1 MNPLNKTINRAV
13 IKVVKNT
20 SKLELAVDFLIE
32 KFKEGCP
39 PKEELLKI
47 VQQKNQLQE
56 GLQQVLDV
64 FNTVQQAADITNNT
78 VTTIQVAVS
87 IIKSIPAPTAVIP
100 TSGGVGIPIN
110 VITKLSD
117 SLDALAIV
125 LREAKAAVNAV
136 RPAAQ
141 TITGVVDKA
150 ITNLSKLDFLVTGCI
165 DELAQ
170 TGGEDG
176 GEMTQQE
183 KNNLIQEVNN
193 SAATSGTFSNAALNS
208 AGEEALISQLSA
220 NSSDPYRYAKPGFS
234 TKDWQ
239 FVLEENAANTLSL
252 PQRRIK
258 ASNINFS
265 NQTNP
270 FIGYVVYN
278 SRYAKTYS
286 YTTSVKTLVSET
298 KQVIDSLNRNWAEL
312 NNEQYT
318 PPEEGEGS
326 SGQRTLII
334 PEELLKIPVTSTQ
347 PKFVFGN
354 IEKTQTNQKLELVI
368 STGYKNTSNLGNEYR
383 VTVSSIKS
391 GSTEAPRVK
400 SYFIRDKTPAIQS
413 VFLFTEGEPSLG
425 DYNVVISIEDIKF
438 GTSVDNAS
446 VQLRTKFV

>member
-1 MNPLNKTINRAV
+1 MI
-13 IKVVKNT
+13 
-20 SKLELAVDFLIE
+20 FLIE

-39 PKEELLKI
+39 PKEEILKI

-87 IIKSIPAPTAVIP
+87 IIKSIPAPTAIIP

-258 ASNINFS
+258 ATNINFS
-265 NQTNP
+265 SQFNP

>member
-258 ASNINFS
+258 ATNINTD

-278 SRYAKTYS
+278 SRYA
-286 YTTSVKTLVSET
+286 
-298 KQVIDSLNRNWAEL
+298 
-312 NNEQYT
+312 
-318 PPEEGEGS
+318 
-326 SGQRTLII
+326 
-334 PEELLKIPVTSTQ
+334 
-347 PKFVFGN
+347 
-354 IEKTQTNQKLELVI
+354 
-368 STGYKNTSNLGNEYR
+368 
-383 VTVSSIKS
+383 
-391 GSTEAPRVK
+391 
-400 SYFIRDKTPAIQS
+400 
-413 VFLFTEGEPSLG
+413 
-425 DYNVVISIEDIKF
+425 
-438 GTSVDNAS
+438 
-446 VQLRTKFV
+446 

>member
-39 PKEELLKI
+39 PKEEILKI

-87 IIKSIPAPTAVIP
+87 IIKSIPAPTAIIP

-258 ASNINFS
+258 ATNINFS
-265 NQTNP
+265 SQFNP

>member
-1 MNPLNKTINRAV
+1 MNPLNKVINKAV
-13 IKVVKNT
+13 IKVVQST
-20 SKLELAVDFLIE
+20 SKLELSVDFLIS

-39 PKEELLKI
+39 PKAEILKI

-56 GLQQVLDV
+56 GLDQVLQV
-64 FNTVQQAADITNNT
+64 FTTVQKSADITSD
-78 VTTIQVAVS
+78 TISAVQAAVS
-87 IIKSIPAPTAVIP
+87 VIKSIPVPTAIIP
-100 TSGGVGIPIN
+100 PSGGVGIPIN
-110 VITKLSD
+110 IITKLSD

-125 LREAKAAVNAV
+125 LREAKGAVKAVPTAAK
-136 RPAAQ
+136 
-141 TITGVVDKA
+141 TITSVVDKA
-150 ITNLSKLDFLVTGCI
+150 ITLLSQLDFLITGCI
-165 DELAQ
+165 DEIAQ

-193 SAATSGTFSNAALNS
+193 SAATSGTFSNPALNIL
-208 AGEEALISQLSA
+208 GEEELISQLSA
-220 NSSDPYRYAKPGFS
+220 NSSKPFKYAKPGFS

-258 ASNINFS
+258 ATNVNLSSQF
-265 NQTNP
+265 NP

-286 YTTSVKTLVSET
+286 YTTSIKTLIAET
-298 KQVIDSLNRNWAEL
+298 KQVIDSLNVRWASL
-312 NNEQYT
+312 NNEQYK
-318 PPEEGEGS
+318 PPTSGEES
-326 SGQRTLII
+326 SGQFKLKI
-334 PEELLKIPVTSTQ
+334 PQELLKIPVTSTQ
-347 PKFVFGN
+347 PKFVFGT
-354 IEKTQTNQKLELVI
+354 IEKTQTNQKLELVM

-383 VTVSSIKS
+383 VTVSSVKL

-446 VQLRTKFV
+446 VQLRTKYV

>member
-39 PKEELLKI
+39 PKEEILKI

-258 ASNINFS
+258 ATNINFS
-265 NQTNP
+265 SQFNP

>member
-1 MNPLNKTINRAV
+1 MGALGTVVNRAI
-13 IKVVKNT
+13 IKVIQNT
-20 SKLELAVDFLIE
+20 SKLELAVDYLIK
-32 KFKEGCP
+32 KFEGGCP
-39 PKEELLKI
+39 SKPELLKI

-64 FNTVQQAADITNNT
+64 FNTVQQATEMTNT
-78 VTTIQVAVS
+78 QIDTLQTAVS
-87 IIKSIPAPTAVIP
+87 IIKAIPIPTAIIP
-100 TSGGVGIPIN
+100 SSGGTGIPIN
-110 VITKLSD
+110 VITKLAD
-117 SLDALAIV
+117 SLDSLSDK
-125 LREAKAAVNAV
+125 LKGAKSAVKAV
-136 RPAAQ
+136 RPAARD
-141 TITGVVDKA
+141 ITKAVDKA

-193 SAATSGTFSNAALNS
+193 SAASSGTFSNDALNS

-258 ASNINFS
+258 ATNINTD

-270 FIGYVVYN
+270 FIGYVIYN

-347 PKFVFGN
+347 PKFVFGT

-383 VTVSSIKS
+383 VTVSSVKL

>member
-258 ASNINFS
+258 ATNINTD

-354 IEKTQTNQKLELVI
+354 IEKTQTNQKLELVM